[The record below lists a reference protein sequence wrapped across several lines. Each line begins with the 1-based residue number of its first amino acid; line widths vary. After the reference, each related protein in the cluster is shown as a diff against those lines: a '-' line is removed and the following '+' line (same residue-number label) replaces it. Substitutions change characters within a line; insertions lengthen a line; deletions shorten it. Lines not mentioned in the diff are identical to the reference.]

1 MSVTYKAID
10 PESGIR
16 WCVRMVFIGDQ
27 YGLNHCLT
35 YGDREYD
42 QDKHDDPLIEFYD
55 MDSGAAAI
63 MRNSD
68 DKAEAYVAEEYG
80 QFVSRYYYHTLKMR
94 DPLGE
99 GGALTDW
106 SKRGLCLDGGV
117 DRWSVSS
124 EFMVDAMAA
133 INKEMEERA
142 ELERRELQHDY
153 A

>member
-1 MSVTYKAID
+1 MSITYKAID

-63 MRNSD
+63 MRNSGN
-68 DKAEAYVAEEYG
+68 KTEAYLAEEYG
-80 QFVSRYYYHTLKMR
+80 QFVSRYYYSTLRKQ

-99 GGALTDW
+99 GSALTDW
-106 SKRGLCLDGGV
+106 SSVASILMAVLIGG
-117 DRWSVSS
+117 RCRVSS
-124 EFMVDAMAA
+124 WSMPWRLSIVRWKNVQSLSAG
-133 INKEMEERA
+133 R
-142 ELERRELQHDY
+142 
-153 A
+153 

>member
-1 MSVTYKAID
+1 MSITYKTID

-27 YGLNHCLT
+27 YGRSLCLT
-35 YGDREYD
+35 YGDRKYD
-42 QDKHDDPLIEFYD
+42 QNKHDDPLIEFYD

-80 QFVSRYYYHTLKMR
+80 QFVGRYYYHTLNSS
-94 DPLGE
+94 
-99 GGALTDW
+99 DW
-106 SKRGLCLDGGV
+106 SKHGLNLDGGV

-124 EFMVDAMAA
+124 EFMVDVMAT

-142 ELERRELQHDY
+142 ELERRELQHDN